1 MHPPQWDD
9 NNEQNT
15 DEYKNRIFE
24 YLTRLLARNTSRPAT
39 IIRSMPVWPGFC
51 ASATI
56 HAVHCVLGCV
66 SHFWHNACRFAGAPV
81 TERTEKKLETHAD
94 TEHTI
99 YIYIHI
105 YSVERLTLASSFSP
119 VPANQQTWTGNV
131 VSSFHR
137 KTEMQSSS
145 RSRSFHIPPA
155 SIKHINTVKTEYRR
169 NKNRVQI
176 VYVSV

>member
-1 MHPPQWDD
+1 MTTT
-9 NNEQNT
+9 NST

-81 TERTEKKLETHAD
+81 TERTGKKKRIGNTRRHRAYYMYSMYVHWLRRSLPHQPTSKRGLATWYHRFTEKRRCNPQ
-94 TEHTI
+94 
-99 YIYIHI
+99 
-105 YSVERLTLASSFSP
+105 SQSFFS
-119 VPANQQTWTGNV
+119 
-131 VSSFHR
+131 H
-137 KTEMQSSS
+137 
-145 RSRSFHIPPA
+145 PA
-155 SIKHINTVKTEYRR
+155 SFYQAYKHCENW
-169 NKNRVQI
+169 VQTK
-176 VYVSV
+176 